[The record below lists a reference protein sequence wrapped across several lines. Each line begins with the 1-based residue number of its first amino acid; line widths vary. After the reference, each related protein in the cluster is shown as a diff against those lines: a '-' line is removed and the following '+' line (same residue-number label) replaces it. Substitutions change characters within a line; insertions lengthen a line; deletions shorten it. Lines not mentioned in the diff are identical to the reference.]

1 MNSSR
6 ARAISILLALVAGAL
21 IGVLGAIS
29 GKFDTP
35 VFHITGLIFAGGW
48 SWACLAFLVGYTRRS
63 KIESAVVA
71 SSALAIGVVVYYTL
85 KWLSPVAPIGMSA
98 DGLEAEGVSP
108 GMLAWG
114 LAAFLF
120 GVPLG
125 LFGNLAR
132 IPGIGGLPFR
142 LLVPLIAF
150 VETSERLKVEAGN
163 AAFGDVTWGTI
174 RVLAVLVALALV
186 GHTAWQWA
194 RSARRR
200 ESQTSN

>member
-6 ARAISILLALVAGAL
+6 TRAISILLALVAGAL

-71 SSALAIGVVVYYTL
+71 SVALAIGVVVYYTL
-85 KWLSPVAPIGMSA
+85 KWLSPVPPIGMSA
-98 DGLEAEGVSP
+98 DGMQVEGVP
-108 GMLAWG
+108 TGMLVWG
-114 LAAFLF
+114 IVAFLF

-125 LFGNLAR
+125 IFGNLAR

-150 VETSERLKVEAGN
+150 VETSQRLEAEAGV

-174 RVLAVLVALALV
+174 RVLAVLIALALV

-200 ESQTSN
+200 ESRTSN